1 MKIENKE
8 EIKKIIM
15 KPTVITKC
23 KIGQDWYKNNLEI
36 TFVPDEYYPDYMK
49 LESWIMKNLD
59 GKELNIEEV
68 TDLVY
73 DYLKTTYEPF
83 ELHVKDYVYGNKVH
97 FDVIVE
103 K

>member
-36 TFVPDEYYPDYMK
+36 IFVPDEYYPDYMEV
-49 LESWIMKNLD
+49 ESWIMENLD

-68 TDLVY
+68 VDQIY
-73 DYLKTTYEPF
+73 EYLDDNYQPEGLYIKN
-83 ELHVKDYVYGNKVH
+83 YVFGNKVH
-97 FDVIVE
+97 FDVVVE